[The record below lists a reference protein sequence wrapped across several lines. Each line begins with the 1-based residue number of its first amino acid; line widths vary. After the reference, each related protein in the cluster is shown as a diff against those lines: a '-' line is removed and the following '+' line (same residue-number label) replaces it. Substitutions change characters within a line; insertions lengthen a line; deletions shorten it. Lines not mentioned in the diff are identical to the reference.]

1 MDSVL
6 ELPFIHDEVKNILY
20 KYAVKDQEGL
30 LSLLAQYDYPNI
42 KKDIISS
49 FCERLI
55 CWIESLTPQSI
66 EEDFALELLRQG
78 TKTSSRI
85 NHLLFLEDNTD
96 KLLIENF
103 VPIYAMRA
111 ATFPN
116 SNIHFDKCGIVES
129 NIQTYIDTYCVNKAP
144 NYDFL
149 NSKNSRWIQLSDMV
163 SGINGALM
171 AYVNLHDIRSI
182 RERLRYFDETQNRNL
197 VMFMKLRK
205 ISSRKNKYFDNMSKN
220 LPQIERIQFLMEY
233 CNL

>member
-1 MDSVL
+1 M
-6 ELPFIHDEVKNILY
+6 
-20 KYAVKDQEGL
+20 
-30 LSLLAQYDYPNI
+30 
-42 KKDIISS
+42 
-49 FCERLI
+49 
-55 CWIESLTPQSI
+55 
-66 EEDFALELLRQG
+66 LRQG
-78 TKTSSRI
+78 TKTSRRI

-111 ATFPN
+111 VAFPN

-220 LPQIERIQFLMEY
+220 LQQIERIQFLMEY